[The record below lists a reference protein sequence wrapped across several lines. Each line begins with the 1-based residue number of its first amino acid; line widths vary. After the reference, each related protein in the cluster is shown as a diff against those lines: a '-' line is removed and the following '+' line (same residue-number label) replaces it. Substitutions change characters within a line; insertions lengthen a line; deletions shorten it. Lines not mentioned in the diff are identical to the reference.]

1 MIGRVVSIKL
11 KNTATVLVTGTKT
24 HRLYKKSYTTS
35 KKYLVDDELVAKL
48 GDNVEIVKVRPI
60 SKRKHW
66 KLIKI
71 LGSSIVEIVSE
82 ELKKE
87 VEEKVVEVLPA
98 SQQGGPEKEQDGT
111 A

>member
-1 MIGRVVSIKL
+1 MIGRVVSIKMA
-11 KNTATVLVTGTKT
+11 KTAVILVTGTKT
-24 HRLYKKSYTTS
+24 HRLYKKSYTSS
-35 KKYLVDDELVAKL
+35 KKYLADDEIGAKL
-48 GDNVEIVKVRPI
+48 GDSVEIIKIRPI

-71 LGSSIVEIVSE
+71 LGSSTVEIVSE

-87 VEEKVVEVLPA
+87 VEKI
-98 SQQGGPEKEQDGT
+98 EKEQDGT